1 MKKRRWAA
9 LVLCL
14 LLVFQTAALPAD
26 AAESVYFV
34 AAGNEVLPL
43 SDDTMPFWSG
53 GYLYI
58 AASTFSGT
66 SRKALGVS
74 YMGSGQTAVLYNNS
88 GDRSL
93 IFDLDKDY
101 TQDREGNIS
110 YPGALRRGGVVFVP
124 AYLVARYFKLLYSV
138 LDVENGYLVWIRQPS
153 FNMTDKQ
160 FANAAEYPCA
170 ISYAEYIKKK
180 KTSSGT
186 SAVEDPTGTEIDGK
200 SVSLCLEAGDGTEAL
215 LDALDERGIPCAIT
229 SSSPKQRLESYLT
242 PLNLYHRFKKV
253 ISGYDVP
260 RGKPEPDI
268 YLMTCEKLGV
278 DPTLCY
284 ALEDSYNGIISA
296 YRAGMKPV
304 MIPDMLPPTKEME
317 EKSVVILESMEQFI
331 PWMEA
336 QTDKQDW

>member
-124 AYLVARYFKLLYSV
+124 AYLVARYFNLLYSV

-200 SVSLCLEAGDGTEAL
+200 SVYLCLEAGDGTEAL
-215 LDALDERGIPCAIT
+215 LDALDDYEAQAPFFCTPEFGEPGRSAAPDDRHGKQHRYSGGCRGRNAHSGGTAGRRKPCAGAGHLRRHAAGHGPQWERRGP
-229 SSSPKQRLESYLT
+229 SGGPGGGV
-242 PLNLYHRFKKV
+242 PL
-253 ISGYDVP
+253 
-260 RGKPEPDI
+260 
-268 YLMTCEKLGV
+268 
-278 DPTLCY
+278 
-284 ALEDSYNGIISA
+284 
-296 YRAGMKPV
+296 RAAVAGPV
-304 MIPDMLPPTKEME
+304 GL
-317 EKSVVILESMEQFI
+317 
-331 PWMEA
+331 
-336 QTDKQDW
+336 